1 MAEVTEKLKNFQ
13 DCYNFP
19 NTIFV
24 YQNFITE
31 SKTLLSIKLLRRW
44 FLDFAIRLIIQN
56 HETH

>member
-31 SKTLLSIKLLRRW
+31 SKTLLSIKLLRR
-44 FLDFAIRLIIQN
+44 
-56 HETH
+56 